1 MCTTFLYVLS
11 DGALISGVTTED
23 YLDITT
29 TKASDP
35 VGELQINLVTNVKQ
49 KSVQKNNQKTLFFNA
64 DI

>member
-1 MCTTFLYVLS
+1 MCTTFRYVLS

-29 TKASDP
+29 KASVP

-49 KSVQKNNQKTLFFNA
+49 KSVQKNSQKTLFSNA